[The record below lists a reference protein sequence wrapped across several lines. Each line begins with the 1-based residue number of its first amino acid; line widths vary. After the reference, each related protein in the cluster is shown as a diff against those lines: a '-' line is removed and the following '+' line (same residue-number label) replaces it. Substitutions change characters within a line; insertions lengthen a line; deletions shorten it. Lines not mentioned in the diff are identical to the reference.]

1 MGAVVTIHNLSQQ
14 EVKQRTGFSNTFSL
28 ICYVMIVCNGD
39 IEVVKKKVS
48 YLTWYEE
55 WFLFLELL
63 HNKTCTTFATAS
75 AIFKIKQKDIV
86 PRIFDSKM
94 KMCLDCKKR
103 WPMYATFK
111 EDQEFKEKKWEGKYE
126 NQRVVF
132 HDNTGIP
139 INKPLD
145 AFAQRLTYSA
155 YYAGNVGKGGV
166 FVQQCSW
173 LGTFELYPGAIL
185 DSDYLNKTGILELQ
199 EKLQELDN
207 ECGFI
212 PFINIV
218 DRGY

>member
-1 MGAVVTIHNLSQQ
+1 
-14 EVKQRTGFSNTFSL
+14 
-28 ICYVMIVCNGD
+28 
-39 IEVVKKKVS
+39 
-48 YLTWYEE
+48 
-55 WFLFLELL
+55 
-63 HNKTCTTFATAS
+63 
-75 AIFKIKQKDIV
+75 
-86 PRIFDSKM
+86 
-94 KMCLDCKKR
+94 
-103 WPMYATFK
+103 MYATFK

-139 INKPLD
+139 INKPSD

-166 FVQQCSW
+166 FVQQCGW